1 MAKQYICLV
10 LLFVFISIAGSK
22 KCVLRTESGVIQQ
35 VCCADY
41 EANKNDCVAC
51 SKGYTSMIGQ
61 HCMPCPKNTYGE
73 RCRYECS
80 CARSEM
86 CDNVEGC
93 IEYATTTDTS
103 VHARSSC
110 STGYTSEKGQNC
122 TSCPKNTY
130 GERCKYDCFCS
141 GFEICD
147 NVKGCIGFPLTTDK
161 SVYATPYIMTL
172 PWDINVITNG
182 EKSDNSIEER
192 SVPDNRR
199 DSPCEHEY
207 RRQKINELK
216 KDALRLQ
223 YEYDIALINGR
234 FTVPKRCLSNITK
247 RVSQSCNNLKIECI
261 KSNMF
266 TGNNGKTIN
275 STDNNMLDF
284 HNMSKARSES
294 NIV

>member
-1 MAKQYICLV
+1 MMIKRICFV
-10 LLFVFISIAGSK
+10 LLATLMQSSNSK
-22 KCVLRTESGVIQQ
+22 TCESKTESGEIIKI
-35 VCCADY
+35 CCTDY
-41 EANKNDCVAC
+41 EEKGNK
-51 SKGYTSMIGQ
+51 
-61 HCMPCPKNTYGE
+61 
-73 RCRYECS
+73 
-80 CARSEM
+80 
-86 CDNVEGC
+86 C
-93 IEYATTTDTS
+93 IP
-103 VHARSSC
+103 C

-130 GERCKYDCFCS
+130 GERCKYDCSCS

-147 NVKGCIGFPLTTDK
+147 NVKGCVGFPLTTDT

-182 EKSDNSIEER
+182 EKSDNSIEGGSQRNGNGEYTSSFDDGLYEINQDYLNKPVIKISPPNIKDYTTQATVHTVER
-192 SVPDNRR
+192 SVPDNKR
-199 DSPCEHEY
+199 DSPCKHEY
-207 RRQKINELK
+207 RPQKINVPK

-223 YEYDIALINGR
+223 YEYDIALMNGR

-266 TGNNGKTIN
+266 TGNNGKSIN
-275 STDNNMLDF
+275 STDDNMLDF
-284 HNMSKARSES
+284 HNMIKARSES